1 MSKYIE
7 RSCNDDYSPHLYK
20 DARIVKN
27 FNDFHKTRFNKQE
40 IDHIYWITD
49 IYKVQV
55 PVAIKYSQECH
66 MCGTKLTNLDEFCC
80 DAHRETFDS
89 KKCFWG
95 EKCELCIAKKKM
107 DAEVEAYAE
116 AEAEAEAEYEKYIE
130 EINDQEEEEP

>member
-1 MSKYIE
+1 MSKYTE

-20 DARIVKN
+20 EVRIVKC
-27 FNDFHKTRFNKQE
+27 FNDFHKTNFRKQE
-40 IDHIYWITD
+40 IDHIYWLTD

-66 MCGTKLTNLDEFCC
+66 MCGTKLTDLDEFCC
-80 DAHRETFDS
+80 DAHREIFDS

-107 DAEVEAYAE
+107 DAEAE
-116 AEAEAEAEYEKYIE
+116 HEDEHEDEDEEYIE
-130 EINDQEEEEP
+130 ETFTEDDP